1 MDPGSD
7 GQFFVLFSQDC
18 AIINSMKTYAFQQ
31 KTLPERFFGHLR
43 TVLTHKKYVAEGCF
57 RLGLYRQGVL
67 HDLSKF
73 SPAEF
78 ITSVRYYEGYRSPN
92 AVERELFGCSRAWL
106 HHKGR
111 NRHHFEYWIDFSART
126 PDRAFGCR
134 MPLRYVAE
142 MVCDRRAACR
152 AYHGKEYTQAD
163 AWNYYVRTRDRVIM
177 HPDTRAVLEK
187 ALVIMRDEGEAAAFA
202 WLRQLL
208 KRTKGADYT
217 AEELGL
223 SHDPLQ

>member
-1 MDPGSD
+1 MSD
-7 GQFFVLFSQDC
+7 LEVGPALPATQ
-18 AIINSMKTYAFQQ
+18 
-31 KTLPERFFGHLR
+31 TLRGAASAALR
-43 TVLTHKKYVAEGCF
+43 A
-57 RLGLYRQGVL
+57 
-67 HDLSKF
+67 S
-73 SPAEF
+73 
-78 ITSVRYYEGYRSPN
+78 
-92 AVERELFGCSRAWL
+92 
-106 HHKGR
+106 
-111 NRHHFEYWIDFSART
+111 
-126 PDRAFGCR
+126 
-134 MPLRYVAE
+134 
-142 MVCDRRAACR
+142 RAACR

-208 KRTKGADYT
+208 KRTKGTDYT

>member
-1 MDPGSD
+1 
-7 GQFFVLFSQDC
+7 
-18 AIINSMKTYAFQQ
+18 MKTYAFQQ

-57 RLGLYRQGVL
+57 RLGLYRQGIL

-134 MPLRYVAE
+134 MPWE
-142 MVCDRRAACR
+142 CD
-152 AYHGKEYTQAD
+152 H
-163 AWNYYVRTRDRVIM
+163 
-177 HPDTRAVLEK
+177 
-187 ALVIMRDEGEAAAFA
+187 ALC
-202 WLRQLL
+202 
-208 KRTKGADYT
+208 
-217 AEELGL
+217 
-223 SHDPLQ
+223 PP